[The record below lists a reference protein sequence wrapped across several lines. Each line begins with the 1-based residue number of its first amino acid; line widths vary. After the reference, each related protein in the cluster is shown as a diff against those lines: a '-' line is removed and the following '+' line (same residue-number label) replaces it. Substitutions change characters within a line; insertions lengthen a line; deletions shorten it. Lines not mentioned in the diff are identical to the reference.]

1 MAIFE
6 GMKAPLPQTKFFP
19 TDNLDERGAISKYQV
34 VKPLYMRESI
44 LGSETRLQRGQIG
57 RK

>member
-1 MAIFE
+1 MVIFE
-6 GMKAPLPQTKFFP
+6 GMKAPLPQTEFLP

-34 VKPLYMRESI
+34 VKALYMRESI